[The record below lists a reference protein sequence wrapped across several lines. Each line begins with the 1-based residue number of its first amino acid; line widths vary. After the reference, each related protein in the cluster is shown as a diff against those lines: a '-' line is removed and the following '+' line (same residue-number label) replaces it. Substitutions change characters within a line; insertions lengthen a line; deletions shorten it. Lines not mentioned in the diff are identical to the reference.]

1 MSADGSKI
9 IFAGRNQVC
18 QYSTDFGVTWSDVP
32 NLTKGA
38 CCSLVGNQMI
48 VVDYDSE
55 TKSIEYSTDSGSSW
69 TSSQI
74 TLSENFHE
82 VSIGT
87 NQIVLCGEG
96 GKLYSGDGSNWTEK
110 TSGLTDTLNGLVS
123 YDSGFYFLNSAMSGV
138 RTFYSI
144 AFSGGGGGG
153 SSTPIITFQTAPLLK
168 RVSSTITDSN

>member
-1 MSADGSKI
+1 MGINFPCYITFEQRDQLWVWSPLTNTSTQSLSHIKVNDISMSSDGSKI
-9 IFAGRNQVC
+9 IFAARDQVC
-18 QYSTDFGVTWSDVP
+18 KYSTDFGINWNDVP

-48 VVDYDSE
+48 VVDYASE

-74 TLSENFHE
+74 SSLSENFHE

-96 GKLYSGDGSNWTEK
+96 GKLYSAR
-110 TSGLTDTLNGLVS
+110 TL
-123 YDSGFYFLNSAMSGV
+123 
-138 RTFYSI
+138 R
-144 AFSGGGGGG
+144 
-153 SSTPIITFQTAPLLK
+153 
-168 RVSSTITDSN
+168 